1 MRRIDENVCNLFD
14 NLSEYLQSSSIEW
27 HHAAHDIGACKL
39 MISQFGNETA
49 VAEMLEE
56 AEEISADC

>member
-1 MRRIDENVCNLFD
+1 MFGTID
-14 NLSEYLQSSSIEW
+14 NLSEYLQGPSIEW